1 MPGSP
6 GGLPGS
12 PEGLP
17 GSPGPS
23 ELDIAL
29 LGNMPLKAI
38 ILGVS
43 MRHHNLATH
52 PTRR

>member
-6 GGLPGS
+6 GGLPGPPEGLPGSPEGLPGS

-23 ELDIAL
+23 DLDIAL
-29 LGNMPLKAI
+29 LGNMPLKDLMI
-38 ILGVS
+38 
-43 MRHHNLATH
+43 
-52 PTRR
+52 